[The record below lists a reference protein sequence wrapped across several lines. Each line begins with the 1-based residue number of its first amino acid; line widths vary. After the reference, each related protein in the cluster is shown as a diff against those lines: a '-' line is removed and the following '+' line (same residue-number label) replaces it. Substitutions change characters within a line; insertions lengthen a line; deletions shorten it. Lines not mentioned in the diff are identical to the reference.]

1 MASEIITTTYGSYLI
16 GGLFSDYNGTPV
28 DKLVMINSG
37 GTIDTSFSG
46 RTFSGGTYISHI
58 NELSDGRFVVFGD
71 FDGYDG
77 YSARDFI
84 ILNTDGSL
92 DTSVTYFA
100 TGTDST
106 NYVLDSIETID
117 GLICV
122 GFFNSINGY
131 TRRGTFK
138 IYL

>member
-1 MASEIITTTYGSYLI
+1 LI
-16 GGLFSDYNGTPV
+16 GGTFGDYNGTTV
-28 DKLVMINSG
+28 DNLVMLD
-37 GTIDTSFSG
+37 IDGSIESSFSG
-46 RTFSGGTYISHI
+46 RTFSAGTYVSHI
-58 NELSDGRFVVFGD
+58 KELSDGRFAVFGD

-84 ILNTDGSL
+84 VINTDGSL
-92 DTSVTYFA
+92 DTSVTYFT

-106 NYVLDSIETID
+106 NYVLDSIED
-117 GLICV
+117 GNGLICV

-138 IYL
+138 VYL